1 MFKKVFEYA
10 GPHKK
15 DLYGATFIVLLS
27 VLMGVL
33 PFVLAYQVI
42 SPLVMGESVDSGYVS
57 MRVIG
62 VLICLVLQAILYGW
76 GLDVSH
82 KAAYNTLLRLRTSL
96 QKRFEA
102 LPLGFIQDKGT
113 GTIKKLFVDDVD
125 SLEVLLAHS
134 LPEGIANL
142 MIPLAIYA
150 AMFFIDWKLA
160 LLSLASIPVSFA
172 AMMIMYSVGMK
183 KMGPYYMAGQKMN
196 NTIIEYI
203 NGMEVV
209 KVFNKDAES
218 YERFRKDISDYRD
231 YTLEWYKA
239 AWPWMA
245 IYSSLLPCT
254 IILTLPM
261 GAWFVLCGFSS
272 LPDLI
277 LVLCLSLSIG
287 IPLLKSL
294 SFLPTTPQLNYKIA
308 ALEQVLE
315 TAPLQQTEAAFQGKN
330 HDICFEHVTFGY
342 EKTQPH
348 LSVQEDVPVAHPV
361 GGPDGKPMVTVD
373 EVITD
378 VSFTAR
384 AGQKTALVGESGSGK
399 STLAKLLIHYYDPQQ
414 GSISIGGQKITEMSL
429 EALNSQISYVA
440 QDQYLFNTSLLEN
453 IRMGRPDAT
462 DEEVLEAAKK
472 AQCMEFLEKLPQG
485 IRSMAGDAGKMLSGG
500 QRQRISL
507 ARAILKNAPIIVLDE
522 ATAYADPENEEKME
536 AAIAE
541 LVKGKTL
548 FVIAH
553 KLPAIMNAD
562 RICVVAHGSLVATGT
577 HNELL
582 QTCKEYQKLWKA
594 AQDSAEWKV
603 NTANS
608 ARGYLDAAENAAG
621 RGKEGK

>member
-15 DLYGATFIVLLS
+15 DLYIATFIVLLS

-42 SPLVMGESVDSGYVS
+42 SPLVMGNAVDTKYVCI
-57 MRVIG
+57 RVIG
-62 VLICLVLQAILYGW
+62 VLICLILQAILYGW

-82 KAAYNTLLRLRTSL
+82 KAAYSTLLRLRTSL

-102 LPLGFIQDKGT
+102 VPLGFIQDKGT

-142 MIPLAIYA
+142 MIPIAIYV

-160 LLSLASIPVSFA
+160 LLSLASIPISFA

-254 IILTLPM
+254 IILTLPL
-261 GAWFVLCGFSS
+261 GAWFVLCGFST

-294 SFLPTTPQLNYKIA
+294 SFLPTMPQLNYKIA

-315 TAPLQQTEAAFQGKN
+315 TAPLQQTDAVFHGKN
-330 HDICFEHVTFGY
+330 YDICFDHITFGY
-342 EKTQPH
+342 EKSQP
-348 LSVQEDVPVAHPV
+348 
-361 GGPDGKPMVTVD
+361 GPDGQPMVTMD
-373 EVITD
+373 EVIHD
-378 VSFTAR
+378 ISFTAKE
-384 AGQKTALVGESGSGK
+384 GQKTALVGESGSGK

-429 EALNSQISYVA
+429 EALNSQVSYVA
-440 QDQYLFNTSLLEN
+440 QDQYLFNTSILEN

-485 IRSMAGDAGKMLSGG
+485 IHSMAGDAGKMLSGG

-522 ATAYADPENEEKME
+522 ATAYADPETEEKME

-562 RICVVAHGSLVATGT
+562 QICVIEHGKLAATGT
-577 HNELL
+577 HAELL
-582 QTCKEYQKLWKA
+582 ATCEEYKKLWKA
-594 AQDSAEWKV
+594 SQDSAEWKV
-603 NTANS
+603 NAV
-608 ARGYLDAAENAAG
+608 
-621 RGKEGK
+621 KEGK

>member
-15 DLYGATFIVLLS
+15 DLYIATFIVLLS

-42 SPLVMGESVDSGYVS
+42 SPLVMGNAVDTKYVCI
-57 MRVIG
+57 RVIG
-62 VLICLVLQAILYGW
+62 VLICLILQAILYGW

-82 KAAYNTLLRLRTSL
+82 KAAYSTLLRLRTSL

-102 LPLGFIQDKGT
+102 VPLGFIQDKGT

-142 MIPLAIYA
+142 MIPIAIYV

-160 LLSLASIPVSFA
+160 LLSLASIPISFA

-254 IILTLPM
+254 IILTLPL
-261 GAWFVLCGFSS
+261 GAWFVLCGFST

-294 SFLPTTPQLNYKIA
+294 SFLPTMPQLNYKIA

-315 TAPLQQTEAAFQGKN
+315 TAPLQQTDAVFHGKN
-330 HDICFEHVTFGY
+330 YDICFDHITFGY
-342 EKTQPH
+342 EKSQP
-348 LSVQEDVPVAHPV
+348 
-361 GGPDGKPMVTVD
+361 GPDGQPMVTMD
-373 EVITD
+373 EVIHD
-378 VSFTAR
+378 ISFTAK

-429 EALNSQISYVA
+429 EALNSQVSYVA
-440 QDQYLFNTSLLEN
+440 QDQYLFNTSILEN
-453 IRMGRPDAT
+453 IRIGRPDAT

-485 IRSMAGDAGKMLSGG
+485 VHSMAGDAGKMLSGG

-562 RICVVAHGSLVATGT
+562 QICVIEHGKLAATGT
-577 HNELL
+577 HAELL
-582 QTCKEYQKLWKA
+582 AICEEYKKLWKA
-594 AQDSAEWKV
+594 SQDSAEWKV
-603 NTANS
+603 NAV
-608 ARGYLDAAENAAG
+608 
-621 RGKEGK
+621 KEGK

>member
-1 MFKKVFEYA
+1 MFKKMFEYA

-15 DLYGATFIVLLS
+15 DLYSATFIVLLS

-42 SPLVMGESVDSGYVS
+42 SPLVMGETVGIGYVS

-62 VLICLVLQAILYGW
+62 VLICLILQAVLYGW

-125 SLEVLLAHS
+125 SLEVLFAHS

-142 MIPLAIYA
+142 MIPIAIYV

-160 LLSLASIPVSFA
+160 LLSLASIPISFA

-254 IILTLPM
+254 IILTLPL
-261 GAWFVLCGFSS
+261 GAWFVLCGFST

-294 SFLPTTPQLNYKIA
+294 SFLPTMPQLNYKIA

-315 TAPLQQTEAAFQGKN
+315 TAPLQQTDAAFHGKN
-330 HDICFEHVTFGY
+330 YDICFDHITFGY
-342 EKTQPH
+342 EKSQP
-348 LSVQEDVPVAHPV
+348 
-361 GGPDGKPMVTVD
+361 GPDGRPMVTMD
-373 EVITD
+373 EVIHD
-378 VSFTAR
+378 ISFTAK

-429 EALNSQISYVA
+429 EALNSQVSYVA

-462 DEEVLEAAKK
+462 DEDVLEAAKK
-472 AQCMEFLEKLPQG
+472 AQCLEFLEKLPQG
-485 IRSMAGDAGKMLSGG
+485 IHSMAGDAGKMLSGG

-562 RICVVAHGSLVATGT
+562 QICVIEHGKLAATGT
-577 HNELL
+577 HAELL
-582 QTCKEYQKLWKA
+582 ATCEEYKKLWKA
-594 AQDSAEWKV
+594 SQDSAEWKV
-603 NTANS
+603 NAV
-608 ARGYLDAAENAAG
+608 
-621 RGKEGK
+621 KEGK

>member
-15 DLYGATFIVLLS
+15 DLYSATFIVLLS

-42 SPLVMGESVDSGYVS
+42 SPLIMGETVGSGYAS
-57 MRVIG
+57 SRVIG
-62 VLICLVLQAILYGW
+62 VLACLVLQAILYGW
-76 GLDVSH
+76 GLNVSH
-82 KAAYNTLLRLRTSL
+82 KAAYNTLLRLRTAL
-96 QKRFEA
+96 QKRFES

-113 GTIKKLFVDDVD
+113 GTVKKLFVDDVD

-142 MIPLAIYA
+142 MIPLAIYV

-218 YERFRKDISDYRD
+218 YERFRRDISDYRD
-231 YTLEWYKA
+231 YTLGWYKA

-245 IYSSLLPCT
+245 VYSSLLPCT
-254 IILTLPM
+254 IILTLPL
-261 GAWFVLCGFSS
+261 GAWFVLSGFST

-277 LVLCLSLSIG
+277 LILCLSISIG

-294 SFLPTTPQLNYKIA
+294 GFLPTMPQLNYKIS

-315 TAPLQQTEAAFQGKN
+315 TAPLKQTDDDFHGKN
-330 HDICFEHVTFGY
+330 LDICFDHITFGY
-342 EKTQPH
+342 EKAQP
-348 LSVQEDVPVAHPV
+348 
-361 GGPDGKPMVTVD
+361 GPDGKPVVTMD

-378 VSFTAR
+378 VSFTVK

-429 EALNSQISYVA
+429 EALNSLISYVA
-440 QDQYLFNTSLLEN
+440 QDQYLFNASLLEN
-453 IRMGRPDAT
+453 IRMGKPNAT

-562 RICVVAHGSLVATGT
+562 QICVIEHGKLAATGT
-577 HNELL
+577 HQELL
-582 QTCKEYQKLWKA
+582 QTCGEYRKLWKA

-603 NTANS
+603 NTA
-608 ARGYLDAAENAAG
+608 
-621 RGKEGK
+621 KEGK

>member
-15 DLYGATFIVLLS
+15 DLYIATFIVLLS

-42 SPLVMGESVDSGYVS
+42 SPLVMGNAVDTKYVCI
-57 MRVIG
+57 RVIG
-62 VLICLVLQAILYGW
+62 VLICLILQAILYGW

-82 KAAYNTLLRLRTSL
+82 KAAYSTLLRLRTSL

-102 LPLGFIQDKGT
+102 VPLGFIQDKGT

-142 MIPLAIYA
+142 MIPIAIYV

-160 LLSLASIPVSFA
+160 LLSLASIPISFA

-183 KMGPYYMAGQKMN
+183 KMGPYYTAGQKMN

-254 IILTLPM
+254 IILTLPL
-261 GAWFVLCGFSS
+261 GAWFVLCGFST

-294 SFLPTTPQLNYKIA
+294 SFLPTMPQLNYKIA

-315 TAPLQQTEAAFQGKN
+315 TAPLQQTDAVFHGKN
-330 HDICFEHVTFGY
+330 YDICFDHITFGY
-342 EKTQPH
+342 EKSQP
-348 LSVQEDVPVAHPV
+348 
-361 GGPDGKPMVTVD
+361 GPDGQPMVTMD
-373 EVITD
+373 EVIHD
-378 VSFTAR
+378 ISFTAK

-429 EALNSQISYVA
+429 EALNSQVSYVA
-440 QDQYLFNTSLLEN
+440 QDQYLFNTSILEN
-453 IRMGRPDAT
+453 IRIGRPDAT

-485 IRSMAGDAGKMLSGG
+485 IHSMAGDAGKMLSGG

-562 RICVVAHGSLVATGT
+562 QICVIEHGKLAATGT
-577 HNELL
+577 HAELL
-582 QTCKEYQKLWKA
+582 AICEEYKKLWKA
-594 AQDSAEWKV
+594 SQDSAEWKV
-603 NTANS
+603 NAV
-608 ARGYLDAAENAAG
+608 
-621 RGKEGK
+621 KEGK

>member
-15 DLYGATFIVLLS
+15 DLYIATFIVLLS

-42 SPLVMGESVDSGYVS
+42 SPLVMGNAVDTKYVCI
-57 MRVIG
+57 RVIG
-62 VLICLVLQAILYGW
+62 VLICLILQAILYGW

-82 KAAYNTLLRLRTSL
+82 KAAYSTLLRLRTSL

-102 LPLGFIQDKGT
+102 VPLGFIQDKGT

-142 MIPLAIYA
+142 MIPIAIYV

-160 LLSLASIPVSFA
+160 LLSLASIPISFA

-254 IILTLPM
+254 IILTLPL
-261 GAWFVLCGFSS
+261 GAWFVLCGFST

-294 SFLPTTPQLNYKIA
+294 SFLPTMPQLNYKIA

-315 TAPLQQTEAAFQGKN
+315 TAPLQQTDAVFHGKN
-330 HDICFEHVTFGY
+330 YDICFDHITFGY
-342 EKTQPH
+342 EKSQR
-348 LSVQEDVPVAHPV
+348 
-361 GGPDGKPMVTVD
+361 GPDGQPMVTMD
-373 EVITD
+373 EVIHD
-378 VSFTAR
+378 ISFTAK

-429 EALNSQISYVA
+429 EALNSQVSYVA
-440 QDQYLFNTSLLEN
+440 QDQYLFNTSILEN
-453 IRMGRPDAT
+453 IRIGRPDAT

-485 IRSMAGDAGKMLSGG
+485 IHSMAGDAGKMLSGG

-562 RICVVAHGSLVATGT
+562 QICVIEHGKLAATGT
-577 HNELL
+577 HAELL
-582 QTCKEYQKLWKA
+582 AICEEYKKLWKA
-594 AQDSAEWKV
+594 SQDSAEWKV
-603 NTANS
+603 NAV
-608 ARGYLDAAENAAG
+608 
-621 RGKEGK
+621 KEGK

>member
-15 DLYGATFIVLLS
+15 DLYIATFIVLLS

-42 SPLVMGESVDSGYVS
+42 SPLVMGNAVDTKYVCI
-57 MRVIG
+57 RVIG
-62 VLICLVLQAILYGW
+62 VLICLILQAILYGW

-82 KAAYNTLLRLRTSL
+82 KAAYSTLLRLRTSL

-102 LPLGFIQDKGT
+102 VPLGFIQDKGT

-142 MIPLAIYA
+142 MIPIAIYV

-160 LLSLASIPVSFA
+160 LLSLASIPISFA

-254 IILTLPM
+254 IILTLPL
-261 GAWFVLCGFSS
+261 GAWFVLCGFST

-294 SFLPTTPQLNYKIA
+294 SFLPTMPQLNYKIA

-315 TAPLQQTEAAFQGKN
+315 TAPLQQTDAVFHGKN
-330 HDICFEHVTFGY
+330 YDICFDHITFGY
-342 EKTQPH
+342 EKSQP
-348 LSVQEDVPVAHPV
+348 
-361 GGPDGKPMVTVD
+361 GPDGQPMVTMD
-373 EVITD
+373 EVIHD
-378 VSFTAR
+378 ISFTAK

-429 EALNSQISYVA
+429 EALNSQVSYVA
-440 QDQYLFNTSLLEN
+440 QDQYLFNTSILEN
-453 IRMGRPDAT
+453 IRIGRPDAT

-485 IRSMAGDAGKMLSGG
+485 IHSMAGDAGKMLSGG

-562 RICVVAHGSLVATGT
+562 QICVIEHGKLAATGT
-577 HNELL
+577 HAELL
-582 QTCKEYQKLWKA
+582 ATCEEYKKLWKA
-594 AQDSAEWKV
+594 SQDSAEWKV
-603 NTANS
+603 NAV
-608 ARGYLDAAENAAG
+608 
-621 RGKEGK
+621 KEGK

>member
-15 DLYGATFIVLLS
+15 DLYSATFIVLLS

-42 SPLVMGESVDSGYVS
+42 SPLVMGEAVGSGYVS
-57 MRVIG
+57 SRVIV
-62 VLICLVLQAILYGW
+62 VLVCLVLQAVLYGW
-76 GLDVSH
+76 GLNVSH

-96 QKRFEA
+96 QKRFEQ

-142 MIPLAIYA
+142 MVPLAIYA

-218 YERFRKDISDYRD
+218 YERFRKDIADYRD

-245 IYSSLLPCT
+245 VYSSLLPCT
-254 IILTLPM
+254 VILTLPL
-261 GAWFVLCGFSS
+261 GAWFVLSGLST

-277 LVLCLSLSIG
+277 LILCLSLSIG

-294 SFLPTTPQLNYKIA
+294 GFLPTMPQLNYKIS

-315 TAPLQQTEAAFQGKN
+315 TAPLNQTDDAFHGKN
-330 HDICFEHVTFGY
+330 LDICFDHITFGY
-342 EKTQPH
+342 EKTQP
-348 LSVQEDVPVAHPV
+348 
-361 GGPDGKPMVTVD
+361 GPDGKPVATMD

-378 VSFTAR
+378 VSFTVK

-414 GSISIGGQKITEMSL
+414 GSISIGGQKLTEMSL

-453 IRMGRPDAT
+453 IRMGKPDAT
-462 DEEVLEAAKK
+462 DEEVFEAAKK
-472 AQCMEFLEKLPQG
+472 AQCLEFLEKLPQG

-541 LVKGKTL
+541 LVNEKTL

-562 RICVVAHGSLVATGT
+562 QICVIAHGKLAAAGT
-577 HNELL
+577 HRELL
-582 QTCKEYQKLWKA
+582 QTCGEYQKLWKA
-594 AQDSAEWKV
+594 AQGSAEWKV
-603 NTANS
+603 NTA
-608 ARGYLDAAENAAG
+608 
-621 RGKEGK
+621 KEGK

>member
-15 DLYGATFIVLLS
+15 DLYIATFIVLLS

-42 SPLVMGESVDSGYVS
+42 SPLVMGNAVDTKYVCI
-57 MRVIG
+57 RVIG
-62 VLICLVLQAILYGW
+62 VLICLILQAILYGW

-82 KAAYNTLLRLRTSL
+82 KAAYSTLLRLRTSL

-102 LPLGFIQDKGT
+102 VPLGFIQDKGT

-142 MIPLAIYA
+142 MIPIAIYV

-160 LLSLASIPVSFA
+160 LLSLASIPISFA
-172 AMMIMYSVGMK
+172 AMMIMYSVDMK

-254 IILTLPM
+254 IILTLPL
-261 GAWFVLCGFSS
+261 GAWFVLCGFST

-294 SFLPTTPQLNYKIA
+294 SFLPTMPQLNYKIA

-315 TAPLQQTEAAFQGKN
+315 TAPLQQTDAVFHGKN
-330 HDICFEHVTFGY
+330 YDICFDHITFGY
-342 EKTQPH
+342 EKSQP
-348 LSVQEDVPVAHPV
+348 
-361 GGPDGKPMVTVD
+361 GPDGQPMVTMD
-373 EVITD
+373 EVIHD
-378 VSFTAR
+378 ISFTAK

-429 EALNSQISYVA
+429 EALNSQVSYVA
-440 QDQYLFNTSLLEN
+440 QDQYLFNTSILEN
-453 IRMGRPDAT
+453 IRIGRPDAT

-485 IRSMAGDAGKMLSGG
+485 IHSMAGDAGKMLSGG

-562 RICVVAHGSLVATGT
+562 QICVIEHGKLAATGT
-577 HNELL
+577 HAELL
-582 QTCKEYQKLWKA
+582 ATCEEYKKLWKA
-594 AQDSAEWKV
+594 SQDSAEWKV
-603 NTANS
+603 NAV
-608 ARGYLDAAENAAG
+608 
-621 RGKEGK
+621 KEGK